1 MNKLM
6 PFLLVGIGGF
16 LGANARFLVGRLFSK
31 LFSFYFPIS
40 TFFVNVTG
48 CFLLGIVGYIAVYLK
63 ILDPD
68 YFRYFLGIGFL
79 GAFTTF
85 STFEYETNS
94 LFEDGAFV
102 VAAFYVFLSVI
113 VGFIAVRLGILTA
126 KQIVRIL

>member
-1 MNKLM
+1 MKKLI

-16 LGANARFLVGRLFSK
+16 LGANARYLTGRIFSK
-31 LFSFYFPIS
+31 FFSFYFPIS
-40 TFFVNVTG
+40 TFFVNITG
-48 CFLLGIVGYIAVYLK
+48 CFLLGIVGYIAIYLR

-94 LFEDGAFV
+94 LFEDGSFV
-102 VAAFYVFLSVI
+102 VAAFYVFSSVVI
-113 VGFIAVRLGILTA
+113 GFIAVRLGILTA
-126 KQIVRIL
+126 KQIVKIL